1 MMWFIKFLQKRP
13 SDMTIMIGRMLFG
26 MILIASLYY
35 NLIVQWDKLETNFFW
50 MEVPTEYIT
59 YIKYAMIAL
68 WVVPLIMWV
77 LNICL
82 LKKKYMRIIQIF
94 FWITLFYISSKIISP
109 DANKLDVDAL
119 IWFMWVLPLVAWIT
133 GKCISSKCLK
143 HWETIT
149 KIRV

>member
-13 SDMTIMIGRMLFG
+13 SDKTILIGRMLFW

-35 NLIVQWDKLETNFFW
+35 NLIIQWDKLETNFFW
-50 MEVPTEYIT
+50 MEIPENYII
-59 YIKYAMIAL
+59 YIKYFFIAL
-68 WVVPLIMWV
+68 WIIPIIMW
-77 LNICL
+77 LFNLCI
-82 LKKKYMRIIQIF
+82 LKKKWMKIIQII

-119 IWFMWVLPLVAWIT
+119 VWFMWVLPLIAWIT
-133 GKCISSKCLK
+133 GKCITTKCLK
-143 HWETIT
+143 FWETIT